1 MSIQRI
7 AGTSGSMRSVPA
19 LVVTVLGLAALSGTS
34 SAAAAGHPDGA
45 AAAGAGHATAAGLI
59 STVAGGVG
67 GPGKA
72 HSVALGSLCGA
83 TFGAGRLYL
92 ADAWSVREMNPQT
105 TWLSTPAGTG
115 TGPGTLGDGGP
126 ASRADVYTCGVGVD
140 HSGNLVIGDQANDRV
155 RVVAAR
161 TGTFYGQ
168 HMTARDIYTVAGDGT
183 SGFSGDGGPA
193 TSAELAGP
201 GGMAVDAAGNLVFAD
216 TGNGRIRVVAVKTGT
231 FYGQHMTARDIYTV
245 AGGGTHRL
253 GTGGLATKAR
263 VSPDDVAVDAAG
275 NLVIAD
281 TGNSRIRVVAVRT
294 GTFYGQAMT
303 AGHIYNVAGAG
314 RGRRNDGGPATS
326 AALLFPQAVTVDGTG
341 NLVIADTDHSRIRV
355 VAVKTGTFYGQAMT
369 AGDIYTVA
377 GSGTY
382 GCKGRGGPATSGKFH
397 HPTGVAVDGSG
408 NLVITSFFCDRAWV
422 AAAHTGTFY
431 GKAMTAGDLYTIAGD
446 GSIDSGDGGP
456 ATKAEISIARTFI
469 SNTTGVAL
477 DHSGNLAIADE
488 GIGRVRLVAARTGTF
503 YGRSMKAGHIYYV
516 AGGGSGG
523 DGSPGTSAELNEPA
537 GVAMDAAGNLL
548 IAAVGDQRIRVVAAS
563 TGTFYGQHMT
573 AGDIY
578 TIAGTG
584 SLGYSG
590 DGGPA
595 TSAQLNMLDGVA
607 VDAAGNL
614 LIADL
619 GNERIRVVAASTGT
633 FYGQAMTAGDIYTIA
648 GNGTGGSG
656 GDGGPATS
664 AKLGDPA
671 EVAADAAGNVVIAD
685 TDNQRIRV
693 VAASTGTFYGQHMT
707 AGDIYT
713 IAGNGK
719 AGFSGDGGPGTSAKL
734 RYPVGVAVDSAGN
747 PVIADTGKPA
757 DPGGG
762 GQHRHVLRPAHDRRG
777 HLHHR
782 RQRQGRVLWRRRP
795 SHERRTPFP
804 NGGGSECRREHSDRR
819 HGEQPDPDG
828 DGLIVPGVGGL
839 RCVHLEARDG
849 PVKAAREPPV
859 GPAEQ
864 LHDRWHQD
872 HPDQGGVDQ
881 DGDGQAEAEHVE
893 DVQRIADDK

>member
-1 MSIQRI
+1 M
-7 AGTSGSMRSVPA
+7 
-19 LVVTVLGLAALSGTS
+19 
-34 SAAAAGHPDGA
+34 
-45 AAAGAGHATAAGLI
+45 
-59 STVAGGVG
+59 AGGVG

-303 AGHIYNVAGAG
+303 AGHIYNVAGDG

-382 GCKGRGGPATSGKFH
+382 GCKGRGGPADLREI
-397 HPTGVAVDGSG
+397 PPP
-408 NLVITSFFCDRAWV
+408 DR
-422 AAAHTGTFY
+422 
-431 GKAMTAGDLYTIAGD
+431 
-446 GSIDSGDGGP
+446 
-456 ATKAEISIARTFI
+456 R
-469 SNTTGVAL
+469 
-477 DHSGNLAIADE
+477 
-488 GIGRVRLVAARTGTF
+488 
-503 YGRSMKAGHIYYV
+503 
-516 AGGGSGG
+516 GGGRFGEPG
-523 DGSPGTSAELNEPA
+523 DHVLLLRPGL
-537 GVAMDAAGNLL
+537 
-548 IAAVGDQRIRVVAAS
+548 
-563 TGTFYGQHMT
+563 
-573 AGDIY
+573 
-578 TIAGTG
+578 
-584 SLGYSG
+584 
-590 DGGPA
+590 
-595 TSAQLNMLDGVA
+595 
-607 VDAAGNL
+607 
-614 LIADL
+614 
-619 GNERIRVVAASTGT
+619 
-633 FYGQAMTAGDIYTIA
+633 
-648 GNGTGGSG
+648 
-656 GDGGPATS
+656 
-664 AKLGDPA
+664 
-671 EVAADAAGNVVIAD
+671 
-685 TDNQRIRV
+685 
-693 VAASTGTFYGQHMT
+693 
-707 AGDIYT
+707 
-713 IAGNGK
+713 
-719 AGFSGDGGPGTSAKL
+719 
-734 RYPVGVAVDSAGN
+734 
-747 PVIADTGKPA
+747 
-757 DPGGG
+757 GGG
-762 GQHRHVLRPAHDRRG
+762 GAHGHLLWESHDRRRPV
-777 HLHHR
+777 HHR
-782 RQRQGRVLWRRRP
+782 R
-795 SHERRTPFP
+795 
-804 NGGGSECRREHSDRR
+804 
-819 HGEQPDPDG
+819 
-828 DGLIVPGVGGL
+828 
-839 RCVHLEARDG
+839 
-849 PVKAAREPPV
+849 
-859 GPAEQ
+859 
-864 LHDRWHQD
+864 
-872 HPDQGGVDQ
+872 
-881 DGDGQAEAEHVE
+881 
-893 DVQRIADDK
+893 